1 IQLND
6 RYGDV
11 SDLRRFLYNDSSNK
25 RYEVLPFYSNLLFI
39 DCDSK
44 MAEIEKVLLIFFA
57 NDEYGEICFVNNI
70 DLNHNKQEGLY
81 YEYQTLNMKIPLYQ
95 TNQEYLDK
103 VFNPKIPTLPHF
115 NMYENDNAKINF
127 VYLIQNRIYFNDDI
141 IDELQLPTL
150 VNECIKKNEIVMS
163 LYDLESDYYNFI
175 KLNSL
180 INNEYDKSRN
190 ELSNLKFKKEFNDLN
205 NED

>member
-1 IQLND
+1 
-6 RYGDV
+6 
-11 SDLRRFLYNDSSNK
+11 
-25 RYEVLPFYSNLLFI
+25 
-39 DCDSK
+39 
-44 MAEIEKVLLIFFA
+44 
-57 NDEYGEICFVNNI
+57 
-70 DLNHNKQEGLY
+70 
-81 YEYQTLNMKIPLYQ
+81 MKIPLYQ

-163 LYDLESDYYNFI
+163 LYDLESDYYNFF
-175 KLNSL
+175 KLNSI
-180 INNEYDKSRN
+180 INNEYDMSRN

-205 NED
+205 NEEKELIKLQVMKKHIWGHSIPHYNSIVKKDNSFFGLKANPIDLFKLKLKLFL